1 MKKKT
6 VNKAVLCACLGVL
19 IPVLDHLT
27 KYLVRTFME
36 VGDTIPVIE
45 DFFHLTY
52 ILNDGMAFGMAGGNM
67 RWLFMLMT
75 PIALVAVSV
84 YLILFF
90 KKLDT
95 LSCASL
101 VMILMGGASNM
112 VDRIFFIH
120 LDPESSGYFDGRVVD
135 MLDFRGIWNAVFNV
149 ADSFVVV
156 GVFLFLFAF
165 LFNDIKETRAKK
177 LAAVRVSESPEE
189 SAQVET
195 PEAEQPA
202 EEGEKASESAE
213 KPSIEEQTND

>member
-1 MKKKT
+1 
-6 VNKAVLCACLGVL
+6 
-19 IPVLDHLT
+19 
-27 KYLVRTFME
+27 
-36 VGDTIPVIE
+36 
-45 DFFHLTY
+45 
-52 ILNDGMAFGMAGGNM
+52 
-67 RWLFMLMT
+67 
-75 PIALVAVSV
+75 
-84 YLILFF
+84 
-90 KKLDT
+90 
-95 LSCASL
+95 
-101 VMILMGGASNM
+101 M

-195 PEAEQPA
+195 PEAKQPA